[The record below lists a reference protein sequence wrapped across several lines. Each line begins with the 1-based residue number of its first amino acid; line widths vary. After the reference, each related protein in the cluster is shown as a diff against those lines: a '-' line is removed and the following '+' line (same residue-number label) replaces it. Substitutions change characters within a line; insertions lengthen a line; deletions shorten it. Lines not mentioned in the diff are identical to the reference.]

1 LVALRWFIV
10 TFLAFAASA
19 QDLPDQIRSAQAAGN
34 YAEAAKLYLQL
45 IASGTDT
52 PQVRSNCGV
61 MLHLAGQNQD
71 AMQQFHIALRQD
83 PQMKSANLFA
93 GLSELDLGRPSAAL
107 PYLKRAEELDPNQ
120 PAPLLALGRTY
131 LALRDYQRANEK
143 YAQAAALDANLA
155 EAWYGVGITN
165 RSLAEEILNRAAR
178 TGANKPQAQQKA
190 RDLLDKA
197 QQALTRAMELEPSS
211 PRTHLILAESFADSG
226 KFSDAIREYQ
236 TTINLAPNLDGAY
249 IGLASLYWKQ
259 RQFEQARPL
268 LNKILAKSPADPEAN
283 GMMADILQHD
293 GKDADAEL
301 HAKLALSGNQNLI
314 ETHVVLARIYV
325 DRQQPAAAIAELQ
338 KVIAADP
345 DGSYHFLL
353 YRAYKMAG
361 DQQAASAALAKFR
374 QLRNGASAQ

>member
-1 LVALRWFIV
+1 
-10 TFLAFAASA
+10 
-19 QDLPDQIRSAQAAGN
+19 
-34 YAEAAKLYLQL
+34 
-45 IASGTDT
+45 
-52 PQVRSNCGV
+52 
-61 MLHLAGQNQD
+61 MLHLAGKNQD
-71 AMQQFHIALRQD
+71 AMQQFQIALRQD
-83 PQMKSANLFA
+83 PQMKGANLFA

-107 PYLKRAEELDPNQ
+107 PYLQRAEKLDPNQ

-155 EAWYGVGITN
+155 EAWYGVGVTN
-165 RSLAEEILNRAAR
+165 RSLADEMLNRAVRA
-178 TGANKPQAQQKA
+178 GVNKTSAQQKA
-190 RDLLDKA
+190 QDLLAKA
-197 QQALTRAMELEPSS
+197 QQALTRAVDLEPSS
-211 PRTHLILAESFADSG
+211 PRTHLILAESLADSG
-226 KFSDAIREYQ
+226 KFTDAVREYQ

-249 IGLASLYWKQ
+249 LGLASLYWKQ

-268 LNKILAKSPADPEAN
+268 LDKILAKSPTDPEAN

-293 GKDADAEL
+293 GKDADAER
-301 HAKLALSGNQNLI
+301 HAKLALSGNPNLI